1 MIHLETR
8 HLHYFLAVCQEL
20 HFTRAAEKLGISQP
34 TLSQQIKVLEGE
46 LGLPL
51 FDRIGKRIALTEAG
65 ALLKEYAVQMVQN
78 EHSAKAAMDEL
89 RLDNRGT
96 IRLGL
101 LPSDLDYQ
109 LTPLLV
115 KFHED
120 YPNIRLQVFASTVI
134 QQEVLDN
141 KLDIGICLQGPRDEL
156 LTKVDLGWEPYHLI
170 VRGDHPYAAKSHIEL
185 SELQSIQ
192 LVMYPRTFIGRELVE
207 NTCREAG
214 FALEPIM
221 ETGSATSLIQLVQA
235 GIGGTVQPGSLM
247 DAIKNSGLRSIPI
260 LGSPPIRK
268 LSLIYRADRYI
279 TKATHTF
286 IGYLKEFWMDHLESS
301 RTDNISTKTPTD
313 T

>member
-1 MIHLETR
+1 METR
-8 HLHYFLAVCQEL
+8 QLQYFLAVCQEL

-51 FDRIGKRIALTEAG
+51 FDRIGKKIALTEAG
-65 ALLKEYAVQMVQN
+65 TILKDYADRMIQN

-89 RLDNRGT
+89 RSDNRGT

-120 YPNIRLQVFASTVI
+120 YPNIQLQVYASTVI

-141 KLDIGICLQGPRDEL
+141 KLDIGICLKGPRDRL
-156 LTKVDLGWEPYHLI
+156 LTQTDLGWEPYQLI
-170 VRGDHPYAAKSHIEL
+170 VREDHPYASRSHIEL
-185 SELQSIQ
+185 SELQHLQ

-214 FALEPIM
+214 FGLQPIM
-221 ETGSATSLIQLVQA
+221 ETGSATSLIQLVAA
-235 GIGGTVQPGSLM
+235 GIGGTVQPASLLDGM
-247 DAIKNSGLRSIPI
+247 MYSGLRSIPI
-260 LGSPPIRK
+260 LNSPPVRK

-279 TKATHTF
+279 SKATRTF
-286 IGYLKEFWMDHLESS
+286 ISDLSEFWIRHL
-301 RTDNISTKTPTD
+301 NQ
-313 T
+313 